1 MLNKVYA
8 VEEFDGES
16 FHVLDV
22 FSTEDKAKE
31 FIKYEEEQ
39 GYYGSMNCTEYEV
52 K

>member
-1 MLNKVYA
+1 MLDKVYV

-16 FHVLDV
+16 YHVLDV

-31 FIKYEEEQ
+31 YIKYEEEQ
-39 GYYGSMNCTEYEV
+39 GYYDCMNYREYDV